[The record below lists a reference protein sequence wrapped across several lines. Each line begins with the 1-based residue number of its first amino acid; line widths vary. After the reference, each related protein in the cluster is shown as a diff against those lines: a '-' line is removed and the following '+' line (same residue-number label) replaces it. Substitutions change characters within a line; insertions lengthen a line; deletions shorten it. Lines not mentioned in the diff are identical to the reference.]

1 MHKWFTNIGFAAV
14 LAATGGALA
23 GASELTTTHPSHY
36 AKPGEAQAGSG
47 ASILPRAKQVRA
59 GSNVVVRDE
68 SALLQNWRLNADLSQ
83 ACNRRLFRQKRD
95 QYLIG
100 LVEGRT
106 YGAAVGGHSSLI
118 DRAQL
123 SETQVVYLFKGQGTT
138 NCRVYHRLK

>member
-1 MHKWFTNIGFAAV
+1 VHKWFTNIGFAAI

-23 GASELTTTHPSHY
+23 GAAELTSTHPSHY
-36 AKPGEAQAGSG
+36 AKPGASG
-47 ASILPRAKQVRA
+47 AGGASSILPRAKQVRA

-68 SALLQNWRLNADLSQ
+68 DTLLENWRLNADLSQ

-95 QYLIG
+95 QYLVG

-106 YGAAVGGHSSLI
+106 YGAALGGHSSLV

-123 SETQVVYLFKGQGTT
+123 SEKQVVYLFKGQGTT

>member
-36 AKPGEAQAGSG
+36 AKPGESG
-47 ASILPRAKQVRA
+47 AGRASSILPRAKQVRA

-68 SALLQNWRLNADLSQ
+68 GALLESWRLNADLSQ

-95 QYLIG
+95 QYFIG
-100 LVEGRT
+100 VVAGRT
-106 YGAAVGGHSSLI
+106 YGAAVGGHNSLV

-123 SETQVVYLFKGQGTT
+123 SEKQVVYLFKGQGTT
-138 NCRVYHRLK
+138 DCRVYHRLK